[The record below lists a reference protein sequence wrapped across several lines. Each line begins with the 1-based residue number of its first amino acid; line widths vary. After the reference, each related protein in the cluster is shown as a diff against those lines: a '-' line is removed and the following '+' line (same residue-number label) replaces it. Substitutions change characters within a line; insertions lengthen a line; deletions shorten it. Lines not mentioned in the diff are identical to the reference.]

1 MIEMHFQ
8 ETTDAQKMYKGLVA
22 KAKALSIDYI
32 EVVNDE
38 ENVVSVFISEKV
50 QYAVQVVVIPVMAEF
65 IIHNKE
71 DNWILDYIEN
81 LFYFTDYEEKK
92 QILEIAKGLMDGNNP
107 EIPGVQDVVPREQLI
122 VEALYDFMEIPISFS
137 FESFLKFRMRSY
149 NEALLQ
155 IIESA
160 IDEYKLEQEYQTF
173 IQGLREFREKR
184 EPKLE
189 QLHILHDEQ
198 FYFYNHEFT
207 EIKRDELFKYIDRKL
222 ILHQPLYIDSAVL
235 APLVSIAPKSISIYT
250 DQIDN
255 GMVQTIHNI
264 FLENVT
270 IYTKKSFENTRLKA
284 KKI

>member
-1 MIEMHFQ
+1 MHFQ

-38 ENVVSVFISEKV
+38 ENVVSVFISEKI
-50 QYAVQVVVIPVMAEF
+50 QYAVQAVVIPVMAEF
-65 IIHNKE
+65 IIQNKE

-122 VEALYDFMEIPISFS
+122 VEALHDFMEIPISFS

-255 GMVQTIHNI
+255 GMIQTIHNI

>member
-1 MIEMHFQ
+1 MHFQ

-32 EVVNDE
+32 EVVNDV
-38 ENVVSVFISEKV
+38 ENVVSVFISEKI

-107 EIPGVQDVVPREQLI
+107 DIPGVQDVVPREQLI
-122 VEALYDFMEIPISFS
+122 EEALHDFMEIPISFS

-270 IYTKKSFENTRLKA
+270 IYTKKSFENTRQKA

>member
-1 MIEMHFQ
+1 MHFQ
-8 ETTDAQKMYKGLVA
+8 ETADAQKMYKGLVA

-38 ENVVSVFISEKV
+38 ENVVSVFISEKI

-107 EIPGVQDVVPREQLI
+107 DIPGVQDVMPREQLI
-122 VEALYDFMEIPISFS
+122 VEALHDFMEIPISFS

-184 EPKLE
+184 EPKLD

>member
-1 MIEMHFQ
+1 MHFQ

-38 ENVVSVFISEKV
+38 ENVVSVFISEKI
-50 QYAVQVVVIPVMAEF
+50 QYAVQAVVIPVMAEF

-107 EIPGVQDVVPREQLI
+107 DIPGVQDVVPRDQLI
-122 VEALYDFMEIPISFS
+122 VEALHDFMEIPISFS

-255 GMVQTIHNI
+255 GMIQTIHNI

-284 KKI
+284 KNI

>member
-1 MIEMHFQ
+1 MHFQ
-8 ETTDAQKMYKGLVA
+8 ETADAQKMYKGLVA

-38 ENVVSVFISEKV
+38 QNVVSVFISEKI

-107 EIPGVQDVVPREQLI
+107 DIPGVQDVMPREQLI
-122 VEALYDFMEIPISFS
+122 VEALHDFMEIPISFS

>member
-1 MIEMHFQ
+1 MHFQ
-8 ETTDAQKMYKGLVA
+8 EITDAQKMYKGLVA

-38 ENVVSVFISEKV
+38 ENVVSVFISEKI

-107 EIPGVQDVVPREQLI
+107 DIPGVQDVVPREQLI
-122 VEALYDFMEIPISFS
+122 EEALHDFMEIPISFS

-270 IYTKKSFENTRLKA
+270 IYTKKSFENTRQKA

>member
-1 MIEMHFQ
+1 
-8 ETTDAQKMYKGLVA
+8 MYKGLVA

-38 ENVVSVFISEKV
+38 ENVVSVFISEKI

-107 EIPGVQDVVPREQLI
+107 DIPGVQDVVPREQLI
-122 VEALYDFMEIPISFS
+122 EEALHDFMEIPISFS

-270 IYTKKSFENTRLKA
+270 IYTKKSFENTRQKA

>member
-1 MIEMHFQ
+1 MHFQ

-92 QILEIAKGLMDGNNP
+92 QILEIAKGWMDGNNP
-107 EIPGVQDVVPREQLI
+107 DIPGVQDVVPREQLI
-122 VEALYDFMEIPISFS
+122 VEALHDFMEIPISFS

-255 GMVQTIHNI
+255 GMIQTIHNI

>member
-1 MIEMHFQ
+1 MHFL
-8 ETTDAQKMYKGLVA
+8 EMTDAQKMYKGLLA

-32 EVVNDE
+32 DVVNE
-38 ENVVSVFISEKV
+38 ENVVSVFISEQT
-50 QYAVQVVVIPVMAEF
+50 QYVVQVVFVPVMTEF
-65 IIHNKE
+65 IINNKE
-71 DNWILDYIEN
+71 DSWILDYIEN

-92 QILEIAKGLMDGNNP
+92 QILEIAKALMDGNNP
-107 EIPGVQDVVPREQLI
+107 DIPLVQEVVPRKQLI
-122 VEALYDFMEIPISFS
+122 AEAIHDFLEIPISFS
-137 FESFLKFRMRSY
+137 FESFLKFRMRTY

-155 IIESA
+155 IVESA

-184 EPKLE
+184 EPKID
-189 QLHILHDEQ
+189 QLHIFHDEQ
-198 FYFYNHEFT
+198 FYFYNQEFN

-222 ILHQPLYIDSAVL
+222 ILHQPMYIDSAVL

-270 IYTKKSFENTRLKA
+270 IYTKKSFENRRIKA
-284 KKI
+284 KKL

>member
-1 MIEMHFQ
+1 MHFQ
-8 ETTDAQKMYKGLVA
+8 ETTDAQKMFKGLVA

-107 EIPGVQDVVPREQLI
+107 DIPGVQDVVPREQLI
-122 VEALYDFMEIPISFS
+122 VEALHDFMEIPISFS

-270 IYTKKSFENTRLKA
+270 IYTKKSFENTRLKE

>member
-1 MIEMHFQ
+1 MHFQ

>member
-1 MIEMHFQ
+1 MHFQ

-38 ENVVSVFISEKV
+38 ENVVSVFISEKI
-50 QYAVQVVVIPVMAEF
+50 QYAVQAVVIPVMAEF

-122 VEALYDFMEIPISFS
+122 VEALHDFMEIPISFS

-255 GMVQTIHNI
+255 GMIQTIHNI

>member
-1 MIEMHFQ
+1 MHFQ
-8 ETTDAQKMYKGLVA
+8 ETTDAQKMFKGLVA

-107 EIPGVQDVVPREQLI
+107 DIPGVQDVVPREQLI
-122 VEALYDFMEIPISFS
+122 VEALHDFMEIPISFS

-284 KKI
+284 KKV

>member
-1 MIEMHFQ
+1 MHFL
-8 ETTDAQKMYKGLVA
+8 EMTDAQKMYKGLLV

-32 EVVNDE
+32 DVVNE
-38 ENVVSVFISEKV
+38 ENVVSVFISEQT
-50 QYAVQVVVIPVMAEF
+50 QYVVQVVFVPVMTEF
-65 IIHNKE
+65 IINNKE
-71 DNWILDYIEN
+71 DSWILDYIEN

-92 QILEIAKGLMDGNNP
+92 QILEIAKALMDGNNP
-107 EIPGVQDVVPREQLI
+107 DIPLVQEVVPRKQLI
-122 VEALYDFMEIPISFS
+122 AEAIHDFLEIPISFS
-137 FESFLKFRMRSY
+137 FESFLKFRMRTY

-155 IIESA
+155 IVESA

-184 EPKLE
+184 EPKID
-189 QLHILHDEQ
+189 QLHIFHDEQ
-198 FYFYNHEFT
+198 FYFYNQEFN

-222 ILHQPLYIDSAVL
+222 ILHQPMYIDSAVL

-270 IYTKKSFENTRLKA
+270 IYTKKSFENRRIKA
-284 KKI
+284 KKL

>member
-1 MIEMHFQ
+1 MHFQ
-8 ETTDAQKMYKGLVA
+8 EITDAQKMYKGLLS

-32 EVVNDE
+32 EVVNE
-38 ENVVSVFISEKV
+38 EEKVVAVFASEKTNYV
-50 QYAVQVVVIPVMAEF
+50 VQVVIIPVMTEF
-65 IIHNKE
+65 IIKNKE
-71 DNWILDYIEN
+71 DHWILDYIEN
-81 LFYFTDYEEKK
+81 IFYFTDFEEKK
-92 QILEIAKGLMDGNNP
+92 QILEIAKALMDGNNP
-107 EIPGVQDVVPREQLI
+107 DIPAVQDVVPREQLI
-122 VEALYDFMEIPISFS
+122 AEALHEFLQVPISFS

-149 NEALLQ
+149 NEILLQ
-155 IIESA
+155 IVESA

-198 FYFYNHEFT
+198 FYFYTDTFT
-207 EIKRDELFKYIDRKL
+207 EIKRNELFKFIDRKL
-222 ILHQPLYIDSAVL
+222 ILHQPMYIDSAVL

-255 GMVQTIHNI
+255 GMIQTIHNI

-270 IYTKKSFENTRLKA
+270 IYTKKSFENQRLKA

>member
-1 MIEMHFQ
+1 MHFQ
-8 ETTDAQKMYKGLVA
+8 EVTDAQKIYKGLLKKV
-22 KAKALSIDYI
+22 KALSIDYI
-32 EVVNDE
+32 EVRNE
-38 ENVVSVFISEKV
+38 EANVVSVFISEKTN
-50 QYAVQVVVIPVMAEF
+50 YAVQVVIIPVLTEF
-65 IIHNKE
+65 IIKNKE

-81 LFYFTDYEEKK
+81 LFYFTDFEEKK
-92 QILEIAKGLMDGNNP
+92 QILEITKALMDGNNP
-107 EIPGVQDVVPREQLI
+107 EIPAVQNVVPRNQLI
-122 VEALYDFMEIPISFS
+122 MEALQDFLQVPISFS
-137 FESFLKFRMRSY
+137 FESFLKFRMRTY
-149 NEALLQ
+149 NEILLQ

-184 EPKLE
+184 EPKLD

-198 FYFYNHEFT
+198 FYFYNDSFT
-207 EIKRDELFKYIDRKL
+207 EIKRDELFKFIDRKL
-222 ILHQPLYIDSAVL
+222 ILHQPMYIDSAVL

-255 GMVQTIHNI
+255 GMIQTIHNI

-270 IYTKKSFENTRLKA
+270 IYTKKSFENRRLKA

>member
-1 MIEMHFQ
+1 MHFQ

-107 EIPGVQDVVPREQLI
+107 DIPGVQDVVPREQLI
-122 VEALYDFMEIPISFS
+122 VEALHDFMEIPISFS

-255 GMVQTIHNI
+255 GMIQTIHNI

-270 IYTKKSFENTRLKA
+270 IYTKKSFENTRLKS